1 MGNLNISQKLHIP
14 LIVSILFGFVIIGI
28 NYYYSLQAIEEKVYK
43 QEDSNLHT
51 VFDDLLQNKESI
63 GLTNAIDIAE
73 NYFVVKALQDDNRA
87 IAIKGLNDLSKKFKE
102 NTHLHNIKIH
112 IHDENIKSFLRVW
125 KPEKF
130 GDDLSGFRKTIVQI
144 KKEKK
149 PFVAIELG
157 RAGLVL
163 RGLAPVSDEED
174 KYLGSVEF
182 MQGLNSIVQSAR
194 KNYGIDVAILLKND
208 YLNIATAL
216 KDAPKVGNFTL
227 AVKKSNIDSEYLN
240 ELRSLNLQQINKIKE
255 SKNYFIVSKPIKDF
269 SNQVIGYACIAKK
282 RSEIESTINSA
293 EKSLLRQIYIMI
305 VIDIFILIFLL
316 IVIKR
321 GVTNPILNL
330 DKVASELAQGDADLS
345 QRLPIVSNDELGH
358 ASKSFNVFLDKVEA
372 LSNQAKE
379 EAQKAESAA
388 DNVRNALEQS
398 QFYLDLSHKM
408 IEGSVN
414 NIDDL
419 NTSMKGNIEKVKE
432 INDINSDTG
441 SVISKVTLSTDEL
454 ISVISNIIEMIS
466 DSRESAEHLN
476 SNVEE
481 IFNVIT
487 LIKDISD
494 QTNLL
499 ALNAAIEAARAGEHG
514 RGFAVVA
521 DEVRKLAE
529 RTQKATQEV
538 EANISILKQNSTTMT
553 ENSEKIDESASS
565 SQVMLDQFKITLNE
579 MIHNIE
585 VIKTHNTTIGEEMF
599 VNVAKL
605 DHMMFKTNAYSSVF
619 EGSAQED
626 SKDYKNCSFGKWY
639 YEEGADTFNN
649 KKGYKAIEVSHKL
662 VHTSIQ
668 NALKMMSEHDIDHEE
683 VLKLFQKSEEV
694 SKELFVL
701 LNSLVEQK

>member
-73 NYFVVKALQDDNRA
+73 NYFVVKALQDNNRA

-102 NTHLHNIKIH
+102 NTYLHNIKIH

-208 YLNIATAL
+208 YLNIATDL
-216 KDAPKVGNFTL
+216 KDAPKIGNFTL
-227 AVKKSNIDSEYLN
+227 AVKQSNINSEYLN
-240 ELRSLNLQQINKIKE
+240 ELISLNLQEINKTKE
-255 SKNYFIVSKPIKDF
+255 SETYFIVSKPIKDF
-269 SNQVIGYACIAKK
+269 SNQIIGYACIAKK
-282 RSEIESTINSA
+282 RSEIESTIDSA

-379 EAQKAESAA
+379 EANKAEGAA
-388 DNVRNALEQS
+388 NDVRNALEQS
-398 QFYLDLSHKM
+398 QFYLNLSHKM
-408 IEGSVN
+408 IDGTVN

-419 NTSMKGNIEKVKE
+419 NGSMKDNIEKVKE
-432 INDINSDTG
+432 INDINSDVS
-441 SVISKVTLSTDEL
+441 SVVNKVTLSTDEL
-454 ISVISNIIEMIS
+454 IMVISNIIAMIS

-565 SQVMLDQFKITLNE
+565 SQVMLDQFKTTLNE

-585 VIKTHNTTIGEEMF
+585 VIKTYNTTIGEEMF

-619 EGSAQED
+619 EGSVQED
-626 SKDYKNCSFGKWY
+626 SKDYKSCNFGKWY
-639 YEEGADTFNN
+639 YEEGANTFNN
-649 KKGYKAIEVSHKL
+649 QKGYKAIEASHKL

-668 NALKMMSEHDIDHEE
+668 NALKMMSEQDVNHEE
-683 VLKLFQKSEEV
+683 VLKLFQNSEEA